1 MSDPFLSR
9 FDDGAG
15 GPGPR
20 DPSPES
26 EPAGDGSDDRRGGAR
41 GRTRRKPLLI
51 GLSLLLVV
59 VIAGLT
65 IAGFYLSRVNRAL
78 DDVNRADTLPSY
90 QGQPVP
96 PSSPAGTNFL
106 LMGSDDRSDGGGG
119 RSDTLMLLHLSAA
132 RDKAYLVSFPRD
144 MWVDIPEHGKA
155 KINAAYAFGGPQ
167 LTARTVEQLVGA
179 RMDHSA
185 EVDFAGFIG
194 LTDVLGGVEVDNRTE
209 SSTGPYHYPK
219 GTITIQGDEALM
231 YVRERKNLPNGD
243 LDRAERQRDVMK
255 AIVAKAMSP
264 EVVGNPITFGRLVT
278 DASKHVTVDR
288 GLSSEMI
295 RDLATDSKIRSADQV
310 ISMQAPITG
319 FGTSS
324 DGQSID
330 VVDEPRL
337 AELSTAI
344 KEDKLDA
351 YHAKYPQ

>member
-9 FDDGAG
+9 FDDEAG
-15 GPGPR
+15 GQGPQQR
-20 DPSPES
+20 DSET
-26 EPAGDGSDDRRGGAR
+26 EPAGDGSDDPRDGTRGK
-41 GRTRRKPLLI
+41 RRKPLLV
-51 GLSLLLVV
+51 GLSILLVV
-59 VIAGLT
+59 VIAGLA
-65 IAGFYLSRVNRAL
+65 IAGFYLNRVNRAL

-96 PSSPAGTNFL
+96 PASPAGTNFL

-119 RSDTLMLLHLSAA
+119 RSDTLMLLHLNAA
-132 RDKAYLVSFPRD
+132 HDKAYLVSFPRD
-144 MWVDIPEHGKA
+144 MWVDIPDHGKA

-194 LTDVLGGVEVDNRTE
+194 LTDVLGGVEVNNRTE
-209 SSTGPYHYPK
+209 SYHYPK

-231 YVRERKNLPNGD
+231 YVRERKDLPNGD

-278 DASKHVTVDR
+278 DASKHMTVDQ
-288 GLSSEMI
+288 GLSSGMI

-319 FGTSS
+319 FGTSPN
-324 DGQSID
+324 GQSID
-330 VVDEPRL
+330 VVDEPKL